1 MTLEERVEILEKNY
15 NNLTQ
20 SLVDAQRSQ
29 RPVVDKADS
38 ASNKIPQVDAN
49 TIGVAENDSA
59 ICDVAELSDVNST
72 AIDDFAEMIDDLEQR
87 VSALEEA

>member
-15 NNLTQ
+15 NNLAK
-20 SLVDAQRSQ
+20 SLVDAQRCQ

-49 TIGVAENDSA
+49 TVGVAGNEDAICELSELVDESIAELEQA
-59 ICDVAELSDVNST
+59 ICDLS
-72 AIDDFAEMIDDLEQR
+72 
-87 VSALEEA
+87 EEIGG